1 MKKKLLLSDKCC
13 GQHFI
18 THAGQKQ
25 AADWNAIYV
34 ETALPS
40 GNLPT
45 KVWIL
50 QKGVSA

>member
-1 MKKKLLLSDKCC
+1 MLRTKVGQKRL
-13 GQHFI
+13 QHFMI
-18 THAGQKQ
+18 HTGQKP